1 MNSKR
6 ITIPVSVMQSFR
18 EGDFNPPYR
27 EKFDHA
33 ATLKEPKITVNE
45 DEAARILEC
54 LGQDDKGFRTFEASL
69 SRFLQDTAPEPE
81 PRPIVY
87 TRPLR
92 SHNTS
97 SGPHGKRIAP
107 KLSAVQRSQNHAI
120 AADLNTRQ
128 KVAGARGSSNR
139 SILVSDERGQ
149 YHATKGWRM
158 LSRVEARV

>member
-54 LGQDDKGFRTFEASL
+54 LAEPVFARHGTRTRAQANRVYPPAS
-69 SRFLQDTAPEPE
+69 FP
-81 PRPIVY
+81 
-87 TRPLR
+87 
-92 SHNTS
+92 
-97 SGPHGKRIAP
+97 
-107 KLSAVQRSQNHAI
+107 
-120 AADLNTRQ
+120 
-128 KVAGARGSSNR
+128 
-139 SILVSDERGQ
+139 
-149 YHATKGWRM
+149 
-158 LSRVEARV
+158 